1 MTLFVDFQFTMR
13 EAFIYNTI
21 VALDTTLH
29 VKSLVQKSRISSLLG
44 NTLSV
49 TGQFLSSL
57 AWLAHHA
64 VGQGQCS
71 QDMLKVYE
79 VLLMVYVVS
88 LPGSI
93 PLLAPTT
100 GAMVS
105 GKQSQGASFGDKSPV
120 SET

>member
-1 MTLFVDFQFTMR
+1 MIFTKLFGDFQFTMR
-13 EAFIYNTI
+13 EAFLKNR
-21 VALDTTLH
+21 A
-29 VKSLVQKSRISSLLG
+29 
-44 NTLSV
+44 
-49 TGQFLSSL
+49 
-57 AWLAHHA
+57 
-64 VGQGQCS
+64 GQCS
-71 QDMLKVYE
+71 EHMLKVYE